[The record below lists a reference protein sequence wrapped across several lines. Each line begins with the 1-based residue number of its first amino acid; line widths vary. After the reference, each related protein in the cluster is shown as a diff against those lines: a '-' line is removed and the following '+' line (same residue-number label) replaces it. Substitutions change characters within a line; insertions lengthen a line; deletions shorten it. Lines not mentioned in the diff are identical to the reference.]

1 MRRTVIL
8 LLSMALVLCLTGCKG
23 EPESSRPDMKA
34 LRAAEVGSYVYF
46 GEYEQDDDAST
57 GKEAIEW
64 LVLAK
69 EENRMLLIS
78 RYGLDAQQ
86 YHIKRGSITWEDCSL
101 RNWLN
106 TSFLETA
113 FISEEKDL
121 VVGYDMTGMHY
132 NSEEDTFAEKII
144 TDKVFLLSISEAE
157 NYFADD
163 ETRSCLITPYC
174 YAQGAKKTK
183 YDTGTWWLRSTGG
196 SYTRAASVNPHGE
209 IGEDGI
215 YVDYNIC
222 AIRPAM
228 WINIGDGK

>member
-1 MRRTVIL
+1 
-8 LLSMALVLCLTGCKG
+8 
-23 EPESSRPDMKA
+23 MKA

-144 TDKVFLLSISEAE
+144 TDKVFLLSISMILALGG
-157 NYFADD
+157 YGRPGAHIPG
-163 ETRSCLITPYC
+163 RQVLIPMVKSVKMEFMLTIISAPSAPPC
-174 YAQGAKKTK
+174 
-183 YDTGTWWLRSTGG
+183 G
-196 SYTRAASVNPHGE
+196 S
-209 IGEDGI
+209 I
-215 YVDYNIC
+215 
-222 AIRPAM
+222 
-228 WINIGDGK
+228 